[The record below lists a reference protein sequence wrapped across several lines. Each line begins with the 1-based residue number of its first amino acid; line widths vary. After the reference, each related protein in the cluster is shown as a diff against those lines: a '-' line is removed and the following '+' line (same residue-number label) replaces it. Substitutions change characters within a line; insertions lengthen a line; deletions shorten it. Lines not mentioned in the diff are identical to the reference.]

1 MPLHDKCEQADNRA
15 LSLLTIEDSVNSE
28 SAVTLLGTETGT
40 METSPMQRE
49 YLVLYQLTNARFLH
63 YFPAVSTLTS
73 AMTELEVCWYHQYM

>member
-40 METSPMQRE
+40 MAAAVKLVLCRENTWFCINSPMPDSCIIF
-49 YLVLYQLTNARFLH
+49 QLSPL
-63 YFPAVSTLTS
+63 
-73 AMTELEVCWYHQYM
+73 